1 MGNFCSETEYEL
13 YYMKISAKIDYACRA
28 LLELS
33 LHWPNQTPVPIQEI
47 ARRQKIPIKF
57 LVHILISLKQLDFLE
72 SIRGKKGGYVL
83 SKNPRE
89 IKLSDVI
96 RNFGA
101 LGYSAS
107 SEKRKQKDPHV
118 MDILWREIDRT
129 VLNAVEQINFE
140 MIAHRAQSK
149 NKTIMYEI

>member
-1 MGNFCSETEYEL
+1 MENQR
-13 YYMKISAKIDYACRA
+13 RA
-28 LLELS
+28 
-33 LHWPNQTPVPIQEI
+33 
-47 ARRQKIPIKF
+47 A
-57 LVHILISLKQLDFLE
+57 

-96 RNFGA
+96 QNFGA

-140 MIAHRAQSK
+140 MIAQRAQSK